1 MTKLDFIKE
10 NKSYYKARK
19 KPERVSFN
27 KIPYLTL
34 EGKGAPAESEF
45 VDKVQALY
53 PMAYGLK
60 KYYKDIKMDFGV
72 PKLEGL
78 WWVEKDKP
86 ALEVP
91 REKWCWKLMIRMP
104 DFVTKDVFISIK
116 PEVAEKKK
124 NSIISEIKFEE
135 IFEDQCVQ
143 MMHIGPYSTEPETIG
158 AILSFIDENGLK
170 INGLHH
176 EIYLSDPRKTAPEK
190 MKTIIRYPVK

>member
-1 MTKLDFIKE
+1 MTKLDLIKE
-10 NKSYYKARK
+10 YKSYYKTGK

-27 KIPYLTL
+27 NIPYLTL
-34 EGKGAPAESEF
+34 EGKGAPAGPEF

-60 KYYKDIKMDFGV
+60 KFYKDMAMDFGV

-78 WWVEKDKP
+78 WWVEDDKP

-91 REKWCWKLMIRMP
+91 QEEWCWKLMIRIP
-104 DFVTKDVFISIK
+104 DFVKKDVFMSIR

-124 NSIISEIKFEE
+124 SELINEIKFEE
-135 IFEDQCVQ
+135 ILEGECVQ
-143 MMHIGPYSTEPETIG
+143 MLHVGPYSTEPETIS
-158 AILSFIDENGLK
+158 AILSFIDEQRLTV
-170 INGLHH
+170 NGLHH

>member
-1 MTKLDFIKE
+1 MTKSDLIKE
-10 NKSYYKARK
+10 YKSYYKAGI

-34 EGKGAPAESEF
+34 EGKGAPAGSEF

-60 KYYKDIKMDFGV
+60 KFYKNMGKDFGV

-78 WWVEKDKP
+78 WWVEEDRP

-91 REKWCWKLMIRMP
+91 REEWHWKLMIRMP
-104 DFVTKDVFISIK
+104 DFVKEEVFVSVQN
-116 PEVAEKKK
+116 EVAEKKK
-124 NSIISEIKFEE
+124 NKLIREIRFEA
-135 IFEDQCVQ
+135 ILDGQCVQ
-143 MMHIGPYSTEPETIG
+143 MMHIGPYSTEPETIR
-158 AILSFIDENGLK
+158 AILSFIDENGLTV
-170 INGLHH
+170 NGLHH